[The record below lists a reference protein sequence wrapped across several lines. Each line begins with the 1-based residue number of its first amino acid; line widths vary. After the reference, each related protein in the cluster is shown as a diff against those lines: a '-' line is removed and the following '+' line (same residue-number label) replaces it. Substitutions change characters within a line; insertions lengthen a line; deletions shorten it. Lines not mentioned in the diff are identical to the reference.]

1 MTLGHA
7 DDSEEFLSW
16 REMWKRMYPVRG
28 LTLDEDEPSGHWDA
42 AEMNRLRGVA
52 IVQAAET
59 EAVLGHILRTLDV
72 SANRARPAGPLLT
85 VVMKQLDVQTLN
97 RWSRQFEVIDAA
109 IKRRNRI
116 VHDTVQVGYSW
127 REYATG
133 DGGEHVPVISLLG
146 AEDTDEWDLR
156 NDLHL
161 QQRATQAAI
170 EVLHYLRHRD
180 GESEEASYCATCV
193 QGLQPA
199 PASSWRS

>member
-1 MTLGHA
+1 MTLGYT
-7 DDSEEFLSW
+7 DDREEFLSW

-42 AEMNRLRGVA
+42 VEMNRLRGVA

-59 EAVLGHILRTLDV
+59 EAVLGEILCTLDA
-72 SANRARPAGPLLT
+72 SANRARPAGPLLDA
-85 VVMKQLDVQTLN
+85 VRKQVDVQTLD
-97 RWSRQFEVIDAA
+97 RWSRQFWIIDAA

-116 VHDTVQVGYSW
+116 VHDTVQIGYSW

-161 QQRATQAAI
+161 QQHATQSAV
-170 EVLHYLRHRD
+170 EVLHYLKHRD

-193 QGLQPA
+193 QGLQP
-199 PASSWRS
+199 